1 MANIPH
7 RLKPKVWPSSW
18 YSVSQVAAMV
28 NRTRKTVLHDAG
40 LGLLTGRWGEV
51 RQRARHPRCK
61 RSFTH
66 VSQGWM
72 FIGREVAQY
81 IDYRFSC
88 IGNKSVEWKRGL
100 KPSAAELVAGG
111 MTPEGAAKELG
122 IQSRSVQKCVE
133 RATRKAR
140 KANT

>member
-1 MANIPH
+1 MPNIPH
-7 RLKPKVWPSSW
+7 RPKPVVQPSSW

-51 RQRARHPRCK
+51 RQKARHPRCK

-72 FIGREVAQY
+72 FSGREVAQY

-100 KPSAAELVAGG
+100 KPSAVELVDGG
-111 MTPEGAAKELG
+111 MSPEAVADFLG
-122 IQSRSVQKCVE
+122 IKVASVNQCLGRRS
-133 RATRKAR
+133 RKAR
-140 KANT
+140 NAK